1 MQLQA
6 LTQTPFSRLYINLL
20 TDSLSEYSYDAEVAG
35 LIYYL
40 NQEPKGITVSS
51 LFVAKGFHLLT
62 FQASFM
68 LVATATNC
76 LYF

>member
-1 MQLQA
+1 MIVQLWTYTHT
-6 LTQTPFSRLYINLL
+6 LFFRLYINLL

-51 LFVAKGFHLLT
+51 RLP
-62 FQASFM
+62 
-68 LVATATNC
+68 ATNRNH
-76 LYF
+76 